1 MSEKIYVV
9 SEQEAGQRLDQFL
22 KEASGLTRSEV
33 QKWIKDGRALLADGK
48 MIRPNYHVQTG
59 DQISFS
65 WEEKKEIALIPQD
78 IPLDIL
84 YEDEHMLVINKA
96 RGMVVHPGSGNPDGT
111 LVNVLLFH
119 VGPSLFEACEDPIRP
134 GIVHRLDKDTS
145 GVMVV
150 AKSKEAFPVLKEEIA
165 THEAERHY
173 VALVHGQM
181 EGNTGVIRFPLGR
194 STKDRMKWDVQPKT
208 GKHAVTHF
216 RVLEF
221 MPHYSWI
228 ECKLETGRTHQIR
241 VHMAHIGHPI
251 LGDTVYGAKKP
262 VPGLTG
268 QCLHATGLRFVHP
281 RTGETVELHCPLPEE
296 FTRMVEKLEKRC
308 SL

>member
-9 SEQEAGQRLDQFL
+9 TEQEAGQRLDQFL

-65 WEEKKEIALIPQD
+65 WEEKKELALIPQD

-111 LVNVLLFH
+111 LVNALLFH

-173 VALVHGQM
+173 VASSMADGRKYGRHP
-181 EGNTGVIRFPLGR
+181 FPLGAQYEGSHEMGR
-194 STKDRMKWDVQPKT
+194 TAKT

-241 VHMAHIGHPI
+241 VHMAHIRHPVVNDPLYGWKKDHFPI
-251 LGDTVYGAKKP
+251 EGQALHSWTLDIRHPVTGKALHFEAPIPADLALCLQMARKGD
-262 VPGLTG
+262 
-268 QCLHATGLRFVHP
+268 
-281 RTGETVELHCPLPEE
+281 
-296 FTRMVEKLEKRC
+296 M
-308 SL
+308 

>member
-9 SEQEAGQRLDQFL
+9 TEQEAGQRLDQFL

-33 QKWIKDGRALLADGK
+33 QKWIKDGRALLDDGK
-48 MIRPNYHVQTG
+48 MIRPNYHVQVG

-111 LVNVLLFH
+111 LVNALLFH
-119 VGPSLFEACEDPIRP
+119 VGLSLFEACEDPIRP

-241 VHMAHIGHPI
+241 VHMAHIRHPVVNDP
-251 LGDTVYGAKKP
+251 LYGWKKDHFPIEGQALHSWTLDIRHP
-262 VPGLTG
+262 VTG
-268 QCLHATGLRFVHP
+268 KALHFEAPIPADLALCLQMARK
-281 RTGETVELHCPLPEE
+281 GE
-296 FTRMVEKLEKRC
+296 M
-308 SL
+308 

>member
-9 SEQEAGQRLDQFL
+9 TEQEAGQRLDQFL

-48 MIRPNYHVQTG
+48 MIRPNYHVQAG

-65 WEEKKEIALIPQD
+65 WEEKKELALIPQD

-111 LVNVLLFH
+111 LVNALLFH

-150 AKSKEAFPVLKEEIA
+150 AKSKEAFP
-165 THEAERHY
+165 
-173 VALVHGQM
+173 
-181 EGNTGVIRFPLGR
+181 
-194 STKDRMKWDVQPKT
+194 
-208 GKHAVTHF
+208 
-216 RVLEF
+216 
-221 MPHYSWI
+221 
-228 ECKLETGRTHQIR
+228 C
-241 VHMAHIGHPI
+241 
-251 LGDTVYGAKKP
+251 
-262 VPGLTG
+262 
-268 QCLHATGLRFVHP
+268 
-281 RTGETVELHCPLPEE
+281 
-296 FTRMVEKLEKRC
+296 
-308 SL
+308 

>member
-9 SEQEAGQRLDQFL
+9 TEQEAGQRLDQFL

-33 QKWIKDGRALLADGK
+33 QKWIKDGRALLADSK

-65 WEEKKEIALIPQD
+65 WEEKKELALIPQD

-111 LVNVLLFH
+111 LVNALLFH
-119 VGPSLFEACEDPIRP
+119 VGPSLFEVCEDPIRP

-241 VHMAHIGHPI
+241 VHMAHIRHPVVNDP
-251 LGDTVYGAKKP
+251 LYGWKKDHFPIEGQALHSWTLDIRHP
-262 VPGLTG
+262 VTG
-268 QCLHATGLRFVHP
+268 KALHFEAPIPADLALCLQMARK
-281 RTGETVELHCPLPEE
+281 GE
-296 FTRMVEKLEKRC
+296 M
-308 SL
+308 

>member
-9 SEQEAGQRLDQFL
+9 TEQEAGQRLDQFL

-48 MIRPNYHVQTG
+48 MIRSNYHVQTG

-65 WEEKKEIALIPQD
+65 WEEKKELALIPQD

-111 LVNVLLFH
+111 LVNALLFH
-119 VGPSLFEACEDPIRP
+119 VGPSLFEVCEDPIRP

-241 VHMAHIGHPI
+241 VHMAHIRHPVVNDP
-251 LGDTVYGAKKP
+251 LYGWKKDHFPIEGQALHSWTLDIRHP
-262 VPGLTG
+262 VTG
-268 QCLHATGLRFVHP
+268 KAMHFEAPIPADLALCLQMARK
-281 RTGETVELHCPLPEE
+281 GE
-296 FTRMVEKLEKRC
+296 M
-308 SL
+308 